1 MDNLD
6 KEFQSTRL
14 QGMIKIIQNYLDD
27 YPETALLFM
36 AMENRKLNPEDM
48 VTTSDIS
55 YVIEDGGDSLYLSEM
70 ISVMKRISGI
80 DESHIDLFGG
90 TQPLSGEFNQK

>member
-14 QGMIKIIQNYLDD
+14 QGMIKIIQDYLDD
-27 YPETALLFM
+27 YPETALIFM
-36 AMENRKLNPEDM
+36 SMENRTLDQSEE
-48 VTTSDIS
+48 VATSDIS

-90 TQPLSGEFNQK
+90 TQPLSGEFN

>member
-6 KEFQSTRL
+6 KEFQSARL
-14 QGMIKIIQNYLDD
+14 QGMIKTIQDYLDD
-27 YPETALLFM
+27 YPDTALIFM
-36 AMENRKLNPEDM
+36 SMENRTLDQSEE
-48 VTTSDIS
+48 VATSDIS

-90 TQPLSGEFNQK
+90 TQPLSGDFN